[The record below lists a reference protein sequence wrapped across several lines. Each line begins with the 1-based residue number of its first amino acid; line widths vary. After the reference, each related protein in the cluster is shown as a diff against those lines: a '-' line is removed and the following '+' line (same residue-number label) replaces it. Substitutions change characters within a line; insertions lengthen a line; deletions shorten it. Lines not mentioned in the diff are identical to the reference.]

1 MTVALMAILLILGFD
16 PLPALLTAMLSVWF
30 YRFTVMFDD

>member
-16 PLPALLTAMLSVWF
+16 PLPALLTAVLSVWF
-30 YRFTVMFDD
+30 YRFTVMFGD

>member
-16 PLPALLTAMLSVWF
+16 PLPALLTATLSVWF
-30 YRFTVMFDD
+30 YRFTVMFND